1 MLFRSPAV
9 AGNKYSWSP
18 AAGLSID
25 TIAQPTVSLAG
36 TYTLTVT
43 NKTNGCTATS
53 AVVVTKNMTAPTAN
67 AGNPVTL
74 TCVNPTAIIG
84 TPAVAGN
91 TYSWSPAAGLSIDT
105 IAQPTV
111 NTAGTYTL
119 TVTNRANGCTAT
131 HFVIIP
137 IDTAT
142 PYANAGLNKTL
153 TCANPTVTIGTP
165 AVAGNTY
172 SWSPSIGLNT
182 STIAQPTA
190 NTMNNYTLTVTKTS
204 NGCKSTS
211 QVIVLQNITTSAAVA
226 GDDFTIT
233 CTKKSTLIGAPAMA
247 GNSYSWSPALGLSD
261 ATIAQ
266 PIVSKPGTY
275 TLTVTNNSNGCTSND
290 MVTIK
295 ADTIKPIANAGLD
308 KIINCKISSYTI
320 GTPAKNGY
328 LYDWQTIGRVRI
340 GSVAQ
345 PTISE
350 PGVYILT
357 VTNIANGCTST
368 DDVRIDI
375 DTIKP
380 TADAGEDLT
389 FGCPHTALTIGTPSI
404 PNMNYHWVQS
414 LGLSDKEIAQPSTD
428 TSGTFVLMVTN
439 TVNHC
444 KSKPDTVVVHP
455 KNCDCEF
462 FVPDAFSPN
471 NDGHNDKLTAFR
483 YCDDFRDFKVSI
495 FNRWGELV
503 FTTQDIN
510 EGWDGFYKNENQAV
524 DSYVWVLEYFD
535 ILYNTKRINKGV
547 VSLLK

>member
-1 MLFRSPAV
+1 
-9 AGNKYSWSP
+9 
-18 AAGLSID
+18 
-25 TIAQPTVSLAG
+25 
-36 TYTLTVT
+36 
-43 NKTNGCTATS
+43 
-53 AVVVTKNMTAPTAN
+53 
-67 AGNPVTL
+67 
-74 TCVNPTAIIG
+74 
-84 TPAVAGN
+84 
-91 TYSWSPAAGLSIDT
+91 
-105 IAQPTV
+105 
-111 NTAGTYTL
+111 
-119 TVTNRANGCTAT
+119 
-131 HFVIIP
+131 
-137 IDTAT
+137 
-142 PYANAGLNKTL
+142 
-153 TCANPTVTIGTP
+153 
-165 AVAGNTY
+165 
-172 SWSPSIGLNT
+172 
-182 STIAQPTA
+182 
-190 NTMNNYTLTVTKTS
+190 
-204 NGCKSTS
+204 
-211 QVIVLQNITTSAAVA
+211 
-226 GDDFTIT
+226 
-233 CTKKSTLIGAPAMA
+233 MA

-483 YCDDFRDFKVSI
+483 YCDDFRDFKFSI